1 MPCSAAVVAFQ
12 LLLLPSTSLFLTV
25 YLSSGCFAGAFR
37 CWTALDLEGHHV
49 ADCLE
54 PADKVAHSISYGP
67 GWETVTQFWLTHLHV
82 QALHHRLMHL
92 VHADST
98 SAFIAAGV
106 QGPGEAVTSLGSTF
120 APKLLSK
127 TRVDNAFYGVYSQR
141 IGDSWLVGMFHV
153 NQCDHLHLCIT
164 SDPS

>member
-1 MPCSAAVVAFQ
+1 
-12 LLLLPSTSLFLTV
+12 
-25 YLSSGCFAGAFR
+25 
-37 CWTALDLEGHHV
+37 
-49 ADCLE
+49 
-54 PADKVAHSISYGP
+54 
-67 GWETVTQFWLTHLHV
+67 
-82 QALHHRLMHL
+82 MHL
-92 VHADST
+92 LHADST

-153 NQCDHLHLCIT
+153 DPCDQLRFRHTEMHLCASPQSHMIGT
-164 SDPS
+164 GRLQSYLSNHLLVVQPEFSCLCCQS

>member
-1 MPCSAAVVAFQ
+1 
-12 LLLLPSTSLFLTV
+12 
-25 YLSSGCFAGAFR
+25 
-37 CWTALDLEGHHV
+37 
-49 ADCLE
+49 
-54 PADKVAHSISYGP
+54 
-67 GWETVTQFWLTHLHV
+67 
-82 QALHHRLMHL
+82 MHL

-164 SDPS
+164 SDPSWLAQAINPIVWQFP